1 MHEKH
6 CRLGAAD
13 LTRLRAE
20 VDFVIHSA
28 ASISFFEH
36 IHVLLQQNYQVWLL
50 ITTQCS
56 MQLRQSC
63 FMGNVGQLSTSPVE
77 VTAKC

>member
-1 MHEKH
+1 MHKKD
-6 CRLGAAD
+6 CSLGAAD
-13 LTRLRAE
+13 LARLHAE

-50 ITTQCS
+50 ITTQCRV
-56 MQLRQSC
+56 QLRQAC
-63 FMGNVGQLSTSPVE
+63 YMGNVGQLSTSPVE